1 MKAAKNAVIFLKEY
15 IIGDTIYKIQLQ
27 LHENTDHWPVPFCGF
42 MLAASFVLMDAS
54 AGETYQDTSLS
65 PAQRADLLI
74 KEMTLEEKIGQM
86 CQYVGPGH
94 IKQNEQKAD
103 QNSSDMGNIDAD
115 AFGLKSQVI
124 IDKVRKGEIGSF
136 EGQNQKRR
144 ICHYHGRFF
153 LG

>member
-1 MKAAKNAVIFLKEY
+1 MKTQT
-15 IIGDTIYKIQLQ
+15 IGQYL
-27 LHENTDHWPVPFCGF
+27 FCGF
-42 MLAASFVLMDAS
+42 MLAASLVLMGAS

-65 PAQRADLLI
+65 PAQRADLLM

-103 QNSSDMGNIDAD
+103 QNSSDMGNIDAN

-136 EGQNQKRR
+136 LHVLSVDEANALQQVAQQTRLR
-144 ICHYHGRFF
+144 PF
-153 LG
+153 LARASMIMVWVT